1 MNWPTQVKQKLQT
14 PPHTPDLVDRSIVQV
29 CLAMALL
36 MAAAGAQE
44 KDGDAK
50 SRFNRILAE
59 FGFSDT
65 NIASLSPDPAQAQQV
80 TNQSSGSGHV
90 TQQ

>member
-1 MNWPTQVKQKLQT
+1 ML
-14 PPHTPDLVDRSIVQV
+14 QV

-36 MAAAGAQE
+36 IAAAGAQDE
-44 KDGDAK
+44 DGDAK

-65 NIASLSPDPAQAQQV
+65 NIASLSPDPGQAQQV

>member
-1 MNWPTQVKQKLQT
+1 M
-14 PPHTPDLVDRSIVQV
+14 
-29 CLAMALL
+29 CLALL
-36 MAAAGAQE
+36 MALAGAQDE
-44 KDGDAK
+44 DGDAK
-50 SRFNRILAE
+50 TRFNRILAE

>member
-1 MNWPTQVKQKLQT
+1 M
-14 PPHTPDLVDRSIVQV
+14 QV

-90 TQQ
+90 TRQ